1 MKYTLLI
8 FFLTA
13 AILRGGAQT
22 NFSLSSYDVKA
33 FVHPDS
39 FEVKGRMTL
48 VNTSNQSKK
57 FVWQRQV
64 TTLTSGWYCM
74 VCEKNQCWAAA
85 TPSPLDYIDLAAG
98 ATANLDIYVRPDKKA
113 GTAAVDIRVY
123 EVGNEA
129 NAVSGKYFFSSNM
142 KAKDSKLPNDVDIN
156 IFPNPAIDFFMLPD
170 NSGVDK
176 IVIYNIIGRQM
187 RSIKTYE
194 GAKYNINDL
203 PEGFYIVRLLNV
215 NGSTIKTI
223 RLNKTR
229 VKA

>member
-1 MKYTLLI
+1 MRYILLI
-8 FFLTA
+8 LILIMV
-13 AILRGGAQT
+13 ILRGGTQT
-22 NFSLSSYDVKA
+22 TLLLSSRDVKA
-33 FVHPDS
+33 IVSPDS
-39 FEVKGRMTL
+39 FEVKGRMTIM
-48 VNTSNQSKK
+48 NTSNQAKK

-64 TTLTSGWYCM
+64 TALTNGWYCM

-98 ATANLDIYVRPDKKA
+98 ASANLDIYVRPEKKA
-113 GTAAVDIRVY
+113 GTAAVDIKVY

-129 NAVSGKYFFSSNM
+129 NAISGKYFFSSYI
-142 KAKDSKLPNDVDIN
+142 KVKDNRVNDTDIN
-156 IFPNPAIDFFMLPD
+156 IYPNPAIDFFMLPD
-170 NSGVDK
+170 NSSVDK

-187 RSIKTYE
+187 RSIKAYD
-194 GAKYNINDL
+194 GVKYNINDL

-215 NGSTIKTI
+215 NGVTIKTI